1 MRPVRALW
9 VAAAAAAFALAA
21 CGEKPQEIS
30 ASAAKKAD
38 GQAWQINDNGYI
50 TPGWTPGDQ
59 ASWEAQLK
67 KRAQGQNDF
76 AGPK

>member
-1 MRPVRALW
+1 MRL
-9 VAAAAAAFALAA
+9 AAALGVASVAVALVA
-21 CGEKPQEIS
+21 CGEKPQAIS

-50 TPGWTPGDQ
+50 APGWTPGDQ
-59 ASWEAQLK
+59 ASWEAQMK

-76 AGPK
+76 ATPK